1 MPSKAY
7 TSLRDFLTNRMRMSH
22 VYQPIMLRLMLTHG
36 GKATIREIARSF
48 LNEDRSQLEYY
59 ERITKEMP
67 GKVLTRHR
75 IVERDGNTYRL
86 AGPYAD
92 LSETERKE
100 LAALCEAKLEEY
112 LMRRGD
118 APWSH
123 RKISGGYI
131 PGSLR
136 YDILKRAKGRCECCG
151 TPVEERAIEVDHI
164 IPRNRGGSDDPSNL
178 QALCYVC
185 NAQKRDRDDTDFGK
199 IRKSF
204 EDRLEGCLFCEL
216 PAKRIV
222 SENSL
227 ALAVRDNYPV
237 TPLHTLIIPKRHVVD
252 YFDLHSPERNAL
264 QELLEAEREVIRR
277 EDGEVSGFNVGVN
290 CGETAGQSVFHV
302 HMHLIPRREGDV
314 ANPRGGVRGV
324 IPGKQT
330 Y

>member
-1 MPSKAY
+1 
-7 TSLRDFLTNRMRMSH
+7 MSH
-22 VYQPIMLRLMLTHG
+22 IYQPVMLRVLLTRG
-36 GKATIREIARSF
+36 GKASIREIARSF

-59 ERITKEMP
+59 EQITKEMP
-67 GKVLTRHR
+67 GKVLARHK
-75 IVERDGNTYRL
+75 IVERDGDTYRL
-86 AGPYAD
+86 AEPFATLTD
-92 LSETERKE
+92 AQRKE
-100 LAALCEAKLEEY
+100 LAALCESKLEEY
-112 LMRRGD
+112 LKKRGD

-199 IRKSF
+199 ARQSYK
-204 EDRLEGCLFCEL
+204 DRAKDCLFCEL

-222 SENSL
+222 SENEV
-227 ALAVRDNYPV
+227 ALAIRDNYPV
-237 TPLHTLIIPKRHVVD
+237 TPLHTLIIPRRHVAD
-252 YFDLHSPERNAL
+252 YFDLHSPERNGMQA
-264 QELLEAEREVIRR
+264 LLEEQREAIQR
-277 EDGEVSGFNVGVN
+277 EDNTVSGFNVGAN
-290 CGETAGQSVFHV
+290 CGEAAGQSVFHV
-302 HMHLIPRREGDV
+302 HMHLIPRRPGDV
-314 ANPRGGVRGV
+314 KNPRGGVRGV
-324 IPGKQT
+324 IPDRQG